1 MPAPGQGSP
10 SAGLL
15 TLGNPRMLS
24 GLSFALQGLSSF
36 LGLIPPECH
45 SMPLPQVVKAKIVS
59 LPGLGGKI
67 TFG

>member
-1 MPAPGQGSP
+1 
-10 SAGLL
+10 
-15 TLGNPRMLS
+15 MLS